1 MTLFIPVGR
10 LTADPVTSQSGN
22 GRSRTTFSLA
32 VDTGVKD
39 ANDQKITNFLNVTAW
54 GKLGE
59 IAQNNL
65 HKGDAVSVT
74 GKFCARPYESKKD
87 GQTKVSL
94 DLNVTDID
102 FLPGG
107 KKQAQGDA
115 AQEDT
120 APAQRRRRQQ
130 AQAVQTESDDDEMPF

>member
-10 LTADPVTSQSGN
+10 LATEPSTRTTGS
-22 GRSRTTFSLA
+22 GRSICSFSLA

-39 ANDQKITNFLNVTAW
+39 ANDQKITNFLQVNAW

-59 IAQNNL
+59 VAQNNL

-87 GQTKVSL
+87 HTQKISL
-94 DLNVTDID
+94 DLNATDID

-107 KKQAQGDA
+107 KKSAK
-115 AQEDT
+115 QED
-120 APAQRRRRQQ
+120 AEDEPRKKPRR
-130 AQAVQTESDDDEMPF
+130 QAVQEPQDDEDEELPF

>member
-10 LTADPVTSQSGN
+10 LATEPTTRQTGT
-22 GRSRTTFSLA
+22 GRTNCSFTLA

-39 ANDQKITNFLNVTAW
+39 ASGQKISNFLNCTAW

-59 IAQNNL
+59 LAQNNL

-87 GQTKVSL
+87 GQQKTSL
-94 DLNVTDID
+94 DLSVTDID

-107 KKQAQGDA
+107 KKNTGNTDA
-115 AQEDT
+115 E
-120 APAQRRRRQQ
+120 PADEKPKRRRPVMQ
-130 AQAVQTESDDDEMPF
+130 VEENNDDDEMPF

>member
-10 LTADPVTSQSGN
+10 LTADPTTTQSAN

-39 ANDQKITNFLNVTAW
+39 ASDQKITNFLNVTAW

-59 IAQNNL
+59 LAQNNL

-107 KKQAQGDA
+107 KKQT
-115 AQEDT
+115 QET
-120 APAQRRRRQQ
+120 ASQADPAAQRRRRAQ
-130 AQAVQTESDDDEMPF
+130 AQAVAETSDDDEMPF